1 MAEIT
6 TIPSNDYEEIAV
18 WRDPDADLTAAA
30 AIHSTVRGPAIGGT
44 RWLPYAGLDEA
55 LTDVRRLAEAMTLKS
70 ATARLPF
77 GGGKAVVLGDPAEKT
92 DAQLRSYAEFVNQ
105 FEGRF
110 LTTTDVGTTTA
121 EVDQL
126 AQWTPHMVGKSEALG
141 GSGDTSAL
149 TATTVLAGIAATLEA
164 LDGDPSAEGRTIVI
178 LGVGKVGSR
187 VARALAEQGARLLL
201 ADIRAIG
208 AAALAA
214 GTGRTDGLGRRRND
228 HTVRSVL
235 AKRTRRAAQRGD
247 DSLPAG
253 PLNLRRGQQS
263 TRSRSGRRR
272 IARGARS
279 ALRAGL
285 RRELRRSDLGH
296 PGSLRLELRTSP
308 RPRRSRLRN
317 NRRDLRPSPG
327 TANHARNSS
336 PGLRR
341 GVSWPQQPPA
351 EVGSISP
358 LRSSSPPALRGEM
371 SRRDRGEVG
380 LNRCG
385 CASEPA
391 PLATR
396 PHPQPE
402 PTVSP
407 AALNPNP
414 TLTSHTR
421 AYMIGSHTPTLAIS
435 GAEHDQRSPPEHSQP
450 NPNPTPQ
457 IRLRTPINL
466 TKSDQT

>member
-6 TIPSNDYEEIAV
+6 TISSNDYEEIAV

-92 DAQLRSYAEFVNQ
+92 DAQLRSYAEFVNH

-126 AQWTPHMVGKSEALG
+126 AQWTPHMVGKSKALG

-164 LDGDPSAEGRTIVI
+164 LDGDPSADGRRIVI

-201 ADIRAIG
+201 ADIRAVG

-214 GTGRTDGLGRRRND
+214 ELGAQTVSVDAAMTTPCDLFSPNALGGL
-228 HTVRSVL
+228 
-235 AKRTRRAAQRGD
+235 
-247 DSLPAG
+247 
-253 PLNLRRGQQS
+253 LNAETIPYLQ
-263 TRSRSGRRR
+263 
-272 IARGARS
+272 ARS
-279 ALRAGL
+279 ICGAANNQLDRDPQDAELLAEHGVLYAPDYVVNSGGVISVTQEVCAWSYEQAHAHAEAVYETTAEIFTRAQ
-285 RRELRRSDLGH
+285 
-296 PGSLRLELRTSP
+296 
-308 RPRRSRLRN
+308 
-317 NRRDLRPSPG
+317 
-327 TANHARNSS
+327 ARAIT
-336 PGLRR
+336 
-341 GVSWPQQPPA
+341 PA
-351 EVGSISP
+351 
-358 LRSSSPPALRGEM
+358 
-371 SRRDRGEVG
+371 
-380 LNRCG
+380 
-385 CASEPA
+385 
-391 PLATR
+391 T
-396 PHPQPE
+396 
-402 PTVSP
+402 
-407 AALNPNP
+407 AALDF
-414 TLTSHTR
+414 
-421 AYMIGSHTPTLAIS
+421 AEEQLAAATT
-435 GAEHDQRSPPEHSQP
+435 G
-450 NPNPTPQ
+450 
-457 IRLRTPINL
+457 
-466 TKSDQT
+466 